1 MPHLDRRG
9 FLAASAVAAGA
20 GIAGPLA
27 ATDAA
32 AAPARGPA
40 GPAGRTGPFGPKIL
54 PADPRY
60 PSLLTGINRRYV
72 ARPEHVKMVRSARD
86 AEDALH
92 EAIKGRKRISVRSG
106 GHCLADFTCNPE
118 VEVLLDFSEMTAVGY
133 DERRR
138 AFHVEP
144 GAHLMAV
151 YEALY
156 KGWGV
161 TLPGGVCHSVGAG
174 GHISGGGYGLLS
186 RDFGLVVD
194 HLYAVEV
201 VVPGSAGRPRTIVAT
216 REPGDPHRELW
227 WAHTGGG
234 GGNFGLVTRYWFRT
248 PGTEHAPPERQL
260 PAPPARLH
268 ASAIDLPWAGLTE
281 ERFVRLMKN
290 YGDWHERNSAP
301 DSPGRRLST
310 LFNANARSFGSLT
323 HYAQSSS
330 RETLDAYLAAL
341 LRGTGLTPRPVERP
355 SGELAAM
362 ANLAT
367 PRELPWLDAVRM
379 VGSPNPVW
387 ANPLARVG
395 LKSAYHRRNFTDHQL
410 KAAYRHLSRT
420 DNPDTSMVLLSYGG
434 AINAHHEAD
443 TAAAQRDSA
452 FKVLY
457 QVIWS
462 DAKDDAKETDRLRAF
477 YGDVHAESGGV
488 PATGGVTDGC
498 YINYPDTDLADPA
511 VNTSGVPWHELF
523 YKGNYE
529 RLRAVKRAYDPHDV
543 LRHKLSVAP

>member
-9 FLAASAVAAGA
+9 FLAASAVTAGA
-20 GIAGPLA
+20 GIAGPLT

-32 AAPARGPA
+32 AAPAPAAA
-40 GPAGRTGPFGPKIL
+40 GPRIL
-54 PADPRY
+54 PSDARY
-60 PSLLTGINRRYV
+60 PSLQTGINRRYV

-86 AEDALH
+86 AENALR
-92 EAIKGRKRISVRSG
+92 EAIAGRKRVSVRSG

-118 VEVLLDFSEMTAVGY
+118 VEVLLDFSEMTGVGY

-138 AFHVEP
+138 AFFVEP

-186 RDFGLVVD
+186 RAFGLVVD

-201 VVPGSAGRPRTIVAT
+201 VVPGSGGRPRTVVAT
-216 REPGDPHRELW
+216 REAGDPHRELW

-234 GGNFGLVTRYWFRT
+234 GGNFGLITRYWFRT

-268 ASAIDLPWAGLTE
+268 ASAIDLSWSELTE
-281 ERFVRLMKN
+281 DRFIRLLRN
-290 YGDWHERNSAP
+290 YGTWHEHNSGP
-301 DSPGRRLST
+301 DSPGRHLST
-310 LFNANARSFGSLT
+310 LFNANSRRFGSLA

-330 RETLDAYLAAL
+330 RATLDAYLAAL
-341 LRGTGLTPRPVERP
+341 LDGTGLTPRPVERP

-362 ANLAT
+362 PNLFT
-367 PRELPWLDAVRM
+367 PRELPWLDAARM

-395 LKSAYHRRNFTDHQL
+395 LKSAYHRRDFTEHQL

-420 DNPDTSMVLLSYGG
+420 DNPDTSMVLLSFGG
-434 AINAHHEAD
+434 AINARGEAD
-443 TAAAQRDSA
+443 TAAAQRDSV

-457 QVIWS
+457 QSIWS
-462 DAKDDAKETDRLRAF
+462 APQDDEKETARLRAF
-477 YGDVHAESGGV
+477 YGDVYAETGGV
-488 PATGGVTDGC
+488 PVIGGGTDGC

-523 YKGNYE
+523 YKKNHE

-543 LRHKLSVAP
+543 FRHKLSVAP

>member
-20 GIAGPLA
+20 GLAGPLT

-40 GPAGRTGPFGPKIL
+40 APAGPKIM
-54 PADPRY
+54 PSDARY
-60 PSLLTGINRRYV
+60 PSLRTGINRRYV
-72 ARPEHVKMVRSARD
+72 ARPEHVRMVRSARD
-86 AEDALH
+86 AEDALF
-92 EAIKGRKRISVRSG
+92 EAVKGRKRISVRSG

-138 AFHVEP
+138 AFFVEP

-201 VVPGSAGRPRTIVAT
+201 VVPGTGGRPRTVVAT

-234 GGNFGLVTRYWFRT
+234 GGNFGLITRYWFRT
-248 PGTEHAPPERQL
+248 PGTGHEPPERQL
-260 PAPPARLH
+260 PAPPSRLH
-268 ASAIDLPWAGLTE
+268 ASAVDLPWADLTE
-281 ERFVRLMKN
+281 ERFVRLLKN
-290 YGDWHERNSAP
+290 YGDWHEHNSAP
-301 DSPGRRLST
+301 ASPGRHLST
-310 LFNANARSFGSLT
+310 LFNANARSFGSLA

-330 RETLDAYLAAL
+330 RETLDDYLAAL
-341 LRGTGLTPRPVERP
+341 LRGTGLTPRAVERP

-362 ANLAT
+362 PNLLT
-367 PRELPWLDAVRM
+367 PRELPWLDAARM
-379 VGSPNPVW
+379 VGAPNPVW

-420 DNPDTSMVLLSYGG
+420 DNPDTSMVLLSFGG
-434 AINAHHEAD
+434 AINAHREED
-443 TAAAQRDSA
+443 TAAAQRDSV

-457 QVIWS
+457 QAIWS
-462 DAKDDAKETDRLRAF
+462 DARDDAKETDRLRAF
-477 YGDVHAESGGV
+477 YADVHAETGGV
-488 PATGGVTDGC
+488 PVTGGVTDGC

-529 RLRAVKRAYDPHDV
+529 RLRAVKRAYDPHGV

>member
-20 GIAGPLA
+20 GIAGPLT

-32 AAPARGPA
+32 AAPAPAAA
-40 GPAGRTGPFGPKIL
+40 GPRIL
-54 PADPRY
+54 PSDARY
-60 PSLLTGINRRYV
+60 PSLQTGINRRYV
-72 ARPEHVKMVRSARD
+72 ARPEHVRMVRSARD
-86 AEDALH
+86 AENALR
-92 EAIKGRKRISVRSG
+92 EAIAGRKRVSVRSG

-118 VEVLLDFSEMTAVGY
+118 VEVLLDFSEMTGVGY

-138 AFHVEP
+138 AFFVEP

-186 RDFGLVVD
+186 RAFGLVVD

-201 VVPGSAGRPRTIVAT
+201 VVPGSGGRPRTVVAT
-216 REPGDPHRELW
+216 REAGDPHRELW

-234 GGNFGLVTRYWFRT
+234 GGNFGLITRYWFRT

-268 ASAIDLPWAGLTE
+268 ASAIDLSWSELTE
-281 ERFVRLMKN
+281 DRFVRLLRN
-290 YGDWHERNSAP
+290 YGTWHEHNSGP
-301 DSPGRRLST
+301 DSPGRHLST
-310 LFNANARSFGSLT
+310 LFNANSRRFGSLA

-330 RETLDAYLAAL
+330 RATLDAYLAAL
-341 LRGTGLTPRPVERP
+341 LDGTGLTPRPVERP

-362 ANLAT
+362 PNLFT
-367 PRELPWLDAVRM
+367 PRELPWLDAARM

-395 LKSAYHRRNFTDHQL
+395 LKSAYHRRDFTEHQL

-420 DNPDTSMVLLSYGG
+420 DNPDTSMVLLSFGG
-434 AINAHHEAD
+434 AINACGEAD
-443 TAAAQRDSA
+443 TAAAQRDSV

-457 QVIWS
+457 QSIWS
-462 DAKDDAKETDRLRAF
+462 APQDDEKETARLRAF
-477 YGDVHAESGGV
+477 YGDVYAETGGV
-488 PATGGVTDGC
+488 PAIGGRTDGC

-523 YKGNYE
+523 YKGNHE

-543 LRHKLSVAP
+543 FRHKLSVAP